1 MPMEISYLF
10 PKDSDTI
17 SDKDLSQTVPFS
29 TFNSSTARLRPLM
42 AIVAMAKDG
51 AIGRNGS
58 LPWRLPEDLAHFK
71 ATTMGRTIIMGRKTW
86 ESLPKRPL
94 PGRRNIV
101 ISRNAD
107 YKAEGAEIY
116 PSIEDAVSS
125 CGLTESPVIIGG
137 AQLYHSA
144 LPYCTEV
151 IITEIDTAVPDADTH
166 FPNLDENEWQI
177 VSALEPEIS
186 KTGLSY
192 RFITYRRK

>member
-1 MPMEISYLF
+1 MEISYLF

-17 SDKDLSQTVPFS
+17 SDRDLSQTVPFS
-29 TFNSSTARLRPLM
+29 TFNSSTSRLRPLT
-42 AIVAMAKDG
+42 AIVAMAKDR

-71 ATTMGRTIIMGRKTW
+71 STTMGHPIIMGRKTW

-116 PSIEDAVSS
+116 PAIEDAIAA

-137 AQLYHSA
+137 AQLYRSA
-144 LPYCTEV
+144 LPYCTQV
-151 IITEIDTAVPDADTH
+151 IITEIYTTVPDADTH
-166 FPNLDENEWQI
+166 FPDLCENEWQI
-177 VSALEPEIS
+177 ISASEPEIS
-186 KTGLSY
+186 QTGLSY
-192 RFITYRRK
+192 RFITYSRK